1 MLSSVPRTEDAQ
13 LKVALGNSPA
23 LQWLELSAFIALGL
37 FSISGQGLRSCTL
50 WQKKKNPEKSK
61 SISEDTDAGRG
72 QVTSSLLSQ

>member
-1 MLSSVPRTEDAQ
+1 MLSPVPRTEDAQ

-50 WQKKKNPEKSK
+50 WQKKKKP
-61 SISEDTDAGRG
+61 
-72 QVTSSLLSQ
+72 

>member
-50 WQKKKNPEKSK
+50 WQKKKKTLK
-61 SISEDTDAGRG
+61 K
-72 QVTSSLLSQ
+72 VKVSLKIPMQEEVK